1 MEDELKLF
9 VYGSLKLGE
18 CNDDVISAWVVEAL
32 PASIAGQMYL
42 RPDGYPAL
50 WLEGTFA
57 LGTADYSA
65 DLARCLEPIAGSGG
79 GVQGQLL
86 RLREGRRMLERLDE
100 FEGYFPGQSSEYA
113 RLLVPVATPEGVCAA
128 WTYACPEGGPRPRWV
143 GIDCWPPPG
152 SEKPAP
158 YRVPPR

>member
-1 MEDELKLF
+1 MDDELKLF

-18 CNDDVISAWVVEAL
+18 CNDDVLSAWVVEAL
-32 PASIAGQMYL
+32 PATIEGQMYL

-50 WLEGTFA
+50 WLKGGYP
-57 LGTADYSA
+57 LGTSDYGA
-65 DLARCLEPIAGSGG
+65 DLERCAQPVSQGG
-79 GVQGQLL
+79 GEVQGQLL
-86 RLREGRRMLERLDE
+86 RLREGARMLERLDE
-100 FEGYFPGQSSEYA
+100 FEGYYPGQSSEYL
-113 RLLVPVATPEGVCAA
+113 RLLVSVATPDGPCSA

-143 GIDCWPPPG
+143 SIDEWPLPG